1 MEEVGFYHRVDREL
15 GFFSSR
21 PNWGPDPLTR
31 RRACLP
37 PFGSGGGRTHS
48 LAGDWVGGPNS
59 NEGTDTVVL

>member
-1 MEEVGFYHRVDREL
+1 VGLYHRVDIEL

-21 PNWGPDPLTR
+21 ANWGPPPTPSPADER
-31 RRACLP
+31 LP
-37 PFGSGGGRTHS
+37 PLGWRGGRTHL